1 MQLSKKSNIKTLIVY
16 SHDKRNQYGLP
27 LLPRQAVATERM
39 KLSTLHASS
48 VIYFLEVAQRGSISA
63 ASDTLHVAVSA
74 ISRQISRME
83 SDLGVDLFHR
93 NTRGMTLTDAGRVVQ
108 QYARRLLLDTEALQA
123 ELLGLQGLKHST
135 VRIVCTDG
143 FAQDYLPSV
152 IVSFR
157 TAYPGAMFSLDV
169 CTPAVATKM
178 VREGIADVA
187 LTFTIAAQE
196 GIYVEYS
203 EAAPIYAHVD
213 RAHPLT
219 QLNEVALRDVV
230 AYPVVLPSGPNIVR
244 QLFDLVCGL
253 EDLHPTV
260 LLSSNSL
267 AGLTGFLRYGS
278 AVNFCGSLSVRN
290 RLRINQQV
298 LIPLTNP
305 EMNQRVLQVQTM
317 AGRELPSA
325 VRSFIDM
332 LIADI
337 KKRRRGILKSTKG
350 RAS

>member
-1 MQLSKKSNIKTLIVY
+1 
-16 SHDKRNQYGLP
+16 
-27 LLPRQAVATERM
+27 M
-39 KLSTLHASS
+39 KLNTLHASS

-63 ASDTLHVAVSA
+63 ASETLHVAVSA
-74 ISRQISRME
+74 ISRQISGLE
-83 SDLGVDLFHR
+83 SDLGIALFHR
-93 NTRGMTLTDAGRVVQ
+93 NTRGMVLTEAGEVVQ
-108 QYARRLLLDTEALQA
+108 QYARRLLLDTETLQA

-157 TAYPGAMFSLDV
+157 NDYPGVMFSLDV
-169 CTPAVATKM
+169 CTPALATKM

-196 GIYVEYS
+196 GICAEYS

-213 RAHPLT
+213 RKHPLT
-219 QLNEVALRDVV
+219 QLKEVSLRDVV
-230 AYPVVLPSGPNIVR
+230 AYPVVLPTGPNIVR

-253 EDLHPTV
+253 ESLQPTV
-260 LLSSNSL
+260 LLTSNSL

-290 RLRINQQV
+290 SLRANQQV
-298 LIPLTNP
+298 LVPISNP

-317 AGRELPSA
+317 AGRQLSPA
-325 VRSFIDM
+325 VRAFIDV
-332 LIADI
+332 LIEDI
-337 KKRRRGILKSTKG
+337 KKRRRGVLKLPGARIFPK
-350 RAS
+350 

>member
-1 MQLSKKSNIKTLIVY
+1 
-16 SHDKRNQYGLP
+16 
-27 LLPRQAVATERM
+27 M
-39 KLSTLHASS
+39 KLNTLHASS

-63 ASDTLHVAVSA
+63 ASETLHVAVSA
-74 ISRQISRME
+74 ISRQISGLE
-83 SDLGVDLFHR
+83 SDLGIALFHR
-93 NTRGMTLTDAGRVVQ
+93 TTRGMVLTEAGEVVQ
-108 QYARRLLLDTEALQA
+108 QYARRLLLDTETLQA

-135 VRIVCTDG
+135 VRVVCTDG

-157 TAYPGAMFSLDV
+157 NDYPGVMFSLDV
-169 CTPAVATKM
+169 CTPALATKM

-213 RAHPLT
+213 RSHPLT
-219 QLNEVALRDVV
+219 QLKEVSLRDVI
-230 AYPVVLPSGPNIVR
+230 AYPVVLPTGPNIVR

-253 EDLHPTV
+253 ENLQPTV
-260 LLSSNSL
+260 LLTSNSL

-290 RLRINQQV
+290 SLRANQQV
-298 LIPLTNP
+298 LVPISNP

-317 AGRELPSA
+317 AGRQLSPA
-325 VRSFIDM
+325 VRAFIDV
-332 LIADI
+332 LIEDV
-337 KKRRRGILKSTKG
+337 KKRRRGILKLPGTRIFPK
-350 RAS
+350 

>member
-1 MQLSKKSNIKTLIVY
+1 
-16 SHDKRNQYGLP
+16 
-27 LLPRQAVATERM
+27 M

-48 VIYFLEVAQRGSISA
+48 VIYFLEVAKLGSISA
-63 ASDTLHVAVSA
+63 ASETLHVAVSA
-74 ISRQISRME
+74 ISRQISRLE
-83 SDLGVDLFHR
+83 SDLGTDLFLR
-93 NTRGMTLTDAGRVVQ
+93 NTRGMALTEAGQVVQ
-108 QYARRLLLDTEALQA
+108 QYARRLLLDTETLQA

-152 IVSFR
+152 IVAFR
-157 TAYPGAMFSLDV
+157 KLYPGVMFSLDV
-169 CTPAVATKM
+169 CAPALATKM

-196 GIYVEYS
+196 GIYVEYA

-213 RAHPLT
+213 RRHPLT
-219 QLNEVALRDVV
+219 LLGQVSLRDIV
-230 AYPVVLPSGPNIVR
+230 AYPVVLPTGPNIVR

-253 EDLHPTV
+253 GNLQPTV
-260 LLSSNSL
+260 LLTSNSL

-290 RLRINQQV
+290 SLRANQQV
-298 LIPLTNP
+298 LIPITDP

-317 AGRELPSA
+317 AGRQLSPA
-325 VRSFIDM
+325 VRAFIDV
-332 LIADI
+332 LIDDI
-337 KKRRRGILKSTKG
+337 KKRRRGVLKSPGT
-350 RAS
+350 RASSSIRV